1 MSEQTEQMKNT
12 IDEYRSLIEQAS
24 AIKTEKQTI
33 EELTRDQIIELFQ
46 PLTQI
51 DLPHFTDWYNDTYIS
66 DNIVSSRI
74 TDNYIHVMMYVEGE
88 TITFLDADGNKNASY
103 QVIEA
108 FQDTISDILDL
119 LTKYIQNNHNDIAC
133 AQKIYDSLKG
143 LVA

>member
-1 MSEQTEQMKNT
+1 MSEQTKQMKNT
-12 IDEYRSLIEQAS
+12 IAEYRSLIERAS

-51 DLPHFTDWYNDTYIS
+51 DLPHFTDWDNDTYIS
-66 DNIVSSRI
+66 DIIVSSRI
-74 TDNYIHVMMYVEGE
+74 TDNDIHVMMYTGE
-88 TITFLDADGNKNASY
+88 KDITFLDADGNRNAPY

-119 LTKYIQNNHNDIAC
+119 LTNYIQNSHNDIAY
-133 AQKIYDSLKG
+133 AQKIKG
-143 LVA
+143 LVD

>member
-12 IDEYRSLIEQAS
+12 IAEYRSLIEQAS

-51 DLPHFTDWYNDTYIS
+51 DLPHFTDWDNDTYIS
-66 DNIVSSRI
+66 DIIVSSRI
-74 TDNYIHVMMYVEGE
+74 TDNDIHVMMYTGGE
-88 TITFLDADGNKNASY
+88 DITFLDADGNRNAPY
-103 QVIEA
+103 QVIKA
-108 FQDTISDILDL
+108 FQDTITNILDL
-119 LTKYIQNNHNDIAC
+119 LTNYIQNSHNDIAY
-133 AQKIYDSLKG
+133 AQKIKG